1 VLLFNRG
8 VSHTRKLE
16 ISLGKQVRNS
26 VDEEAVA
33 AAGTRWQAPD
43 STTRPTGRTEFRLT
57 NCAIDRSM
65 ATNNWLSCHPKHNS
79 DLQLKKNKKKKK
91 LVLLFVPDSNTQFN
105 SLPQIEHL
113 IDHKMMIIM
122 MMMKMCHFFLLPNVF
137 PEFEHPIQFSA
148 TNLSKGFSTIELW
161 RKNVPITFLLT
172 IFPNKK
178 WNCHFSRFKH
188 PIQFSAFKLST
199 GWCRKCV
206 TFYYIYW
213 NPEPSKLKTPLVN
226 VIPISGNNNH
236 LNNSKWLKDFYSLD
250 ILQREMI
257 VC

>member
-1 VLLFNRG
+1 MSQIQTPNSILSHKLSIRLTTRWWWWWWKCATSVPEFQYPIQFCPTNWASDWPQDDDDDENVPLLF
-8 VSHTRKLE
+8 
-16 ISLGKQVRNS
+16 QNS
-26 VDEEAVA
+26 
-33 AAGTRWQAPD
+33 
-43 STTRPTGRTEFRLT
+43 
-57 NCAIDRSM
+57 NI
-65 ATNNWLSCHPKHNS
+65 
-79 DLQLKKNKKKKK
+79 
-91 LVLLFVPDSNTQFN
+91 QFN
-105 SLPQIEHL
+105 SVPQIQHL